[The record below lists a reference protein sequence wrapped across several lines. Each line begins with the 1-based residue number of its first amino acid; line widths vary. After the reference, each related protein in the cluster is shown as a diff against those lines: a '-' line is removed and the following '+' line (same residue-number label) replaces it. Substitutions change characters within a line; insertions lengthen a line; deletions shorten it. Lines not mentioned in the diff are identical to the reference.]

1 MARNNLLD
9 QQCLVS
15 GEVEPESKAQD
26 RPTHLHLACL
36 LRSFDRGLAAH
47 GSFLIRGSEFK
58 QIIGKIC

>member
-26 RPTHLHLACL
+26 RPDAPPFGLSPSLFWSL
-36 LRSFDRGLAAH
+36 LAAD